1 MEISAERKALTEQN
15 AAILI
20 SMLEH
25 KHLKYTVEEQ
35 IDARTHIR
43 ISFTGNDLPMTLHL
57 ILRADRQ
64 IVSVLSAMPFKMSAE
79 RMHDAAVAVIAAN
92 HGLIDGSFDLNMQ
105 TGEIYFRLT
114 TAFMQTTL
122 SEELFSYLMFVSAET
137 IDRFNDRFMD
147 LNTGKLDLAG
157 FLEADAA
164 DERKPRG
171 TGV

>member
-15 AAILI
+15 AGILI

-25 KHLKYTVEEQ
+25 KKLKYTVEEQ
-35 IDARTHIR
+35 SDARTHIR
-43 ISFTGNDLPMTLHL
+43 ISFTGSDLPMTLHL

-64 IVSVLSAMPFKMSAE
+64 IVSVLSAMPFRMSAE

-164 DERKPRG
+164 DERPVRG

>member
-35 IDARTHIR
+35 NDARTHIR

-147 LNTGKLDLAG
+147 LNAGKLDLAG